1 MRRLSR
7 CKRTLSRAPGA
18 ESCNQQA
25 WDLESRQRA
34 FKIDRDQGLSG
45 YDGLRFSRNY
55 TQGRTHGGK
64 SLTEG
69 PLPLR
74 PKFAE
79 GGGGSAEP
87 PPLLVIIIAII
98 I

>member
-1 MRRLSR
+1 MFIMIRICWAAARVFLNDVRRLSR

-55 TQGRTHGGK
+55 TLGLSGCPGR
-64 SLTEG
+64 
-69 PLPLR
+69 
-74 PKFAE
+74 
-79 GGGGSAEP
+79 
-87 PPLLVIIIAII
+87 
-98 I
+98 